1 MSRGRPGFNSRPRS
15 FRVRQFEA
23 ELHMPE
29 RHAAFDGKSVS
40 SSSLSFPSWCLLRI
54 ILCLLVSG
62 HALPTLAL
70 LLHKLI
76 ALTLCPGGLRG
87 WTQVP
92 LAQAAWVQIQQVSSL
107 QHGLPS
113 GPPGAGNRARAW
125 YHRTGASIQCLER
138 SATAANKD
146 TAEECAICV
155 SFKYL
160 HQPGIEPGSH
170 RWQRCILPLD
180 H

>member
-1 MSRGRPGFNSRPRS
+1 M
-15 FRVRQFEA
+15 RQFEA

-29 RHAAFDGKSVS
+29 RHAAFDGRSVP

-54 ILCLLVSG
+54 ILCLLVSD

-92 LAQAAWVQIQQVSSL
+92 LAQAAWVQIPQVSSL

-113 GPPGAGNRARAW
+113 GLPGARIRARAW
-125 YHRTGASIQCLER
+125 YHRTGAPIQCLER
-138 SATAANKD
+138 SAAAANTDAAKGR
-146 TAEECAICV
+146 AICF

-160 HQPGIEPGSH
+160 HQPGIELGPH
-170 RWQRCILPLD
+170 RCD
-180 H
+180 DVFYH